1 MNIHLI
7 GSMREFSEDLPIMR
21 AIAKIVNA
29 NTGFIALN
37 WFEGVQDRKSR
48 GTIPE
53 ESLDWIG
60 IVDNNINSLIQAD
73 ALIIEGSRFNYSQG
87 YQTAIALQHNKPV
100 LNLYRDDLPEYKEWP
115 DKLFVSGISHP
126 LFVSK
131 AYRTEEDLERIVTK
145 FLHDNAKKVHQL
157 DVKLAVDDTAYKK
170 LQNLAQEQNKSE
182 FSVIKDIV
190 LSNLDK

>member
-1 MNIHLI
+1 MRQFDTDIKYIRTASNIL
-7 GSMREFSEDLPIMR
+7 RKNNCF
-21 AIAKIVNA
+21 V
-29 NTGFIALN
+29 TLN
-37 WFEGVQDRKSR
+37 WYDSVQDRKTRETVS
-48 GTIPE
+48 E

-60 IVDNNINSLIQAD
+60 IVDDNIKAVIQSD

-115 DKLFVSGISHP
+115 DKLFVSGISNP

-157 DVKLAVDDTAYKK
+157 DVKLAVDDAAYKK

-182 FSVIKDIV
+182 SSVIKDIV